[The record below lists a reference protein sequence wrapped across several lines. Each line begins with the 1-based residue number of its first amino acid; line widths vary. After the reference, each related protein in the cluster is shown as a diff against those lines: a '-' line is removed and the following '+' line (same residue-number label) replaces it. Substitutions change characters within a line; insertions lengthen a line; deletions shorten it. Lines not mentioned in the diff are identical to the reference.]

1 MSKRTANAVALAG
14 LWTAAV
20 STVAVLATLL
30 VYVVIRGLPALSV
43 GFITE
48 WPSGVTGGG
57 GIFPTIVATVYV
69 VAVGFAIVIP
79 IAVGAAV
86 YLAEYAG
93 QGRFV
98 TVIRFAA
105 DSLAS
110 VPSIV
115 FGLFGLAFFVYALGF
130 KFSMLSGGLALSLM
144 MLPLVMRTTEEA
156 IRGVPNGYRLGS
168 YGLGGSKWQTV
179 RRVVLPAAS
188 PRIATGIILAIGR
201 AAGETAVLM
210 FTAGMA
216 INAPIFLSDPGRTMT
231 SHLYVLAME
240 GISMRSA
247 FGTALLLVGMIFSF
261 NLFARWL
268 ARRRSY

>member
-1 MSKRTANAVALAG
+1 MSRRAANALALAA
-14 LWTAAV
+14 LWAAAI
-20 STVAVLATLL
+20 STVGVLATLL
-30 VYVVIRGLPALSV
+30 IYIIVKGLPAISV
-43 GFITE
+43 GFITQ
-48 WPSGVTGGG
+48 WPTGVTGGG
-57 GIFPTIVATVYV
+57 GVFPTIVATVYV
-69 VAVGFAIVIP
+69 IAVGFVIVIP
-79 IAVGAAV
+79 VAVGAAV

-98 TVIRFAA
+98 STIRFAA

-115 FGLFGLAFFVYALGF
+115 FGLFGLAFFVYALGL

-156 IRGVPNGYRLGS
+156 IRAVPNGYRLGS

-179 RRVVLPAAS
+179 RGVVLPAAA

-216 INAPIFLSDPGRTMT
+216 INAPVLLSDPGRTMT

-240 GISMRSA
+240 GISIQNA
-247 FGTALLLVGMIFSF
+247 FGTALLLVAMILGF
-261 NLFARWL
+261 NLLARRL
-268 ARRRSY
+268 ARRRS

>member
-1 MSKRTANAVALAG
+1 MSKRATNAIAMG
-14 LWTAAV
+14 ILWTAAIT
-20 STVAVLATLL
+20 TVVVLAALL
-30 VYVVIRGLPALSV
+30 LYVIVKGLPALSW
-43 GFITE
+43 GFITQ
-48 WPSGVTGGG
+48 WPTGVIGAG

-69 VAVGFAIVIP
+69 TAVGLVVVVP
-79 IAVGAAV
+79 VAVGAAV

-98 TVIRFAA
+98 SIIRFAA

-156 IRGVPNGYRLGS
+156 IRAVPNGYRLGS

-179 RRVVLPAAS
+179 RGVVLPAAA
-188 PRIATGIILAIGR
+188 PRIATGIILAMGR
-201 AAGETAVLM
+201 ASGETAVVM

-216 INAPIFLSDPGRTMT
+216 SNAPVLLTDPGRTMT

-240 GISMRSA
+240 GISMKSA
-247 FGTALLLVGMIFSF
+247 FGTALLLVAMILSF

-268 ARRRSY
+268 ARRRG

>member
-1 MSKRTANAVALAG
+1 MSKRLANNIAISVLWVA
-14 LWTAAV
+14 AA
-20 STVAVLATLL
+20 STVFVLAWLL
-30 VYVVIRGLPALSV
+30 AYVVVKGLPALSWSFV
-43 GFITE
+43 TQ
-48 WPSGVTGGG
+48 WPTGVTASG

-69 VAVGFAIVIP
+69 TAVGFVLVIP
-79 IAVGAAV
+79 VAIGAAV
-86 YLAEYAG
+86 YLAEYAAS
-93 QGRFV
+93 GRFV
-98 TVIRFAA
+98 NVIRFAA

-156 IRGVPNGYRLGS
+156 IRAVPQGYRLGS

-179 RRVVLPAAS
+179 RRVVLPAAA
-188 PRIATGIILAIGR
+188 PRIATGIILAMGR
-201 AAGETAVLM
+201 AAGETAVVM

-216 INAPIFLSDPGRTMT
+216 INAPIFLTDPGRTMT

-240 GISMRSA
+240 GISVKNA
-247 FGTALLLVGMIFSF
+247 FGTALLLVGMILSF
-261 NLFARWL
+261 NLFARWM
-268 ARRRSY
+268 AGRRG